1 MINKTNEQLV
11 KEIQAGS
18 SAVNNL
24 EQLYQNNLGFIRKI
38 AAKYAGY
45 AEIEDLMQEA
55 YFGLYEAVQRF
66 ESGHNVLFMT
76 YAAYWIE
83 QTIRRYVMRCCH
95 LVRVSE
101 YTAGQVLKYKKYVEA
116 YQQYYGELPSRDE
129 IRAYLYID
137 EESLKCI
144 EKVALMRQI
153 KSLDEPLKDSDDMS
167 LADTVTSEN
176 CFEDNIVNKECH
188 RQLKKELWTMV
199 DSLEGQ
205 QPDVIRRRYQ
215 ENMTL
220 QALADM
226 MGVSIGGVRQVENR
240 ALRTLR
246 LPKNA
251 KRLRPYLTEKQEVS
265 AFHGSSV
272 QSFNVTWTSSTERAA
287 LL

>member
-38 AAKYAGY
+38 AVKYAAY

-66 ESGHNVLFMT
+66 ESGHDVLFMT
-76 YAAYWIE
+76 YAAHWIE
-83 QTIRRYVMRCCH
+83 QSIRRHVMRCCH

-144 EKVALMRQI
+144 EKAALMRQI

-167 LADTVTSEN
+167 LADTVTSGN
-176 CFEDNIVNKECH
+176 CFEDDIVNKECH

-199 DSLEGQ
+199 DRLDDK
-205 QPDVIRRRYQ
+205 QPKIIKYRYKD
-215 ENMTL
+215 NMTL
-220 QALADM
+220 KDIAETCGITLER
-226 MGVSIGGVRQVENR
+226 VRQQEYKAFRV
-240 ALRTLR
+240 LRM
-246 LPKNA
+246 PQNA
-251 KRLRPYLTEKQEVS
+251 NRLRPYLTDTQES
-265 AFHGSSV
+265 AAFHGSSI
-272 QSFNVTWTSSTERAA
+272 QSFNRTWTSATERAA